1 MNERR
6 MKKSPAENVMR
17 AENEAS
23 ALPERSPFYDT
34 TSATLPDLEPSFR
47 GAPTG
52 RANARPMTGSAR
64 TRNDGL
70 TNKKE
75 ARLRGPR
82 SLWLTLN
89 VG

>member
-1 MNERR
+1 

-47 GAPTG
+47 AEPTWS
-52 RANARPMTGSAR
+52 RA
-64 TRNDGL
+64 D
-70 TNKKE
+70 KQK
-75 ARLRGPR
+75 RGPLAGA
-82 SLWLTLN
+82 SLALVNAEGWLTLN
-89 VG
+89 VSQP

>member
-1 MNERR
+1 MNER

-47 GAPTG
+47 GAPDDRL
-52 RANARPMTGSAR
+52 RANP
-64 TRNDGL
+64 
-70 TNKKE
+70 E
-75 ARLRGPR
+75 
-82 SLWLTLN
+82 
-89 VG
+89 